1 MTVKE
6 AVALIGYGSAYEIRG
21 AYSGRIYHRSYNN
34 GSSNLEKY
42 FGNEVTDTPFYTTLK
57 LRGDEVSNGWCIPV
71 IGIWM
76 KDYDIVR
83 RKNES

>member
-6 AVALIGYGSAYEIRG
+6 AVDLIGGGSAYEIRG

-34 GSSNLEKY
+34 GGSNLAKY
-42 FGNEVTDTPFYTTLK
+42 SENDVADTPFYTTLR
-57 LRGDEVSNGWCIPV
+57 LRGDDVSNGWCIPV

-83 RKNES
+83 QKDEE

>member
-1 MTVKE
+1 MTVRE
-6 AVALIGYGSAYEIRG
+6 MIALIGDGTAFEIRG

-34 GSSNLEKY
+34 RAINLEKY
-42 FGNEVTDTPFYTTLK
+42 SENEVTDTPFYTSIRTM
-57 LRGDEVSNGWCIPV
+57 GDDGSNGWCIPV

-83 RKNES
+83 KKDEG